1 MSKHTP
7 GPWTAKVID
16 TIYGEPAYW
25 HIVQTGKNGVIGDVQ
40 SANFADARL
49 IAAAPDLVSQLQQCV
64 RYLADLNGSQWIKGT
79 DAGSIDMRQRAIALQ
94 KMAFSAIA
102 KATEGQP

>member
-7 GPWTAKVID
+7 GPWEAKVID

-25 HIVQTGKNGVIGDVQ
+25 HIVQTSKNGVIGDVQ

-49 IAAAPDLVSQLQQCV
+49 IAAAPDLLYIAS
-64 RYLADLNGSQWIKGT
+64 WIEKECEEGDGT
-79 DAGSIDMRQRAIALQ
+79 IPDGLYNAARA
-94 KMAFSAIA
+94 AIK
-102 KATEGQP
+102 KATGA